1 MDGDTGRNSDIRVGG
16 SRVRQRIT
24 TGIGAAVLVAVVIAL
39 NLYQLPVVALSPGP
53 AEDVLSRTKVQGSA
67 PVYDSKG
74 KLYLTSV
81 GIDDQVRFFEAILD
95 LANRDVQLRPRSAIY
110 PEGESTQLVNQQ
122 NIADMDE
129 SKLLASVVALRL
141 AGYRIDPAGVEVVD
155 VRHGA
160 PADGR
165 LRPGDRLERA
175 DGRPVTNI
183 QQLQALIRK
192 HRPGE
197 ILALGVKRGD
207 AGLPVRV
214 PVALDEGQPRIG
226 VVLREVYGKLPI
238 KVSIDTENIG
248 GPSAGMMFALSIYD
262 KLTPGDL
269 TGGRRVAGTGQI
281 TEDGSVA
288 PIGGIAEKLV
298 GARRQGATVFLLPR
312 DNCDEASAH
321 PPRGLRLVPVSN
333 VREAIGFLE
342 SKSGAAAPHC

>member
-1 MDGDTGRNSDIRVGG
+1 M
-16 SRVRQRIT
+16 RQRIIT
-24 TGIGAAVLVAVVIAL
+24 ALGAGVLVAVVIAL

-53 AEDVLSRTKVQGSA
+53 AEDVLSRTKVQGGGAGVDDSA
-67 PVYDSKG
+67 G

-110 PEGESTQLVNQQ
+110 PDGESTQRVNQQ

-155 VRHGA
+155 VRQGA
-160 PADGR
+160 PADGK

-175 DGRPVTNI
+175 DGRAITNI
-183 QQLQALIRK
+183 QQLQALIRS

-197 ILALGVKRGD
+197 VLALGVKRGD

-214 PVALDEGQPRIG
+214 PVALDDGQPRIG
-226 VVLREVYGKLPI
+226 VVLKEVYGQLPI
-238 KVSIDTENIG
+238 KVSIETENIG

-269 TGGRRVAGTGQI
+269 TRGRRIAGTGQI
-281 TEDGSVA
+281 TEDGAVA

-298 GARRQGATVFLLPR
+298 GARRQGATEFLLPR
-312 DNCDEASAH
+312 GNCDEASAH
-321 PPRGLRLVPVSN
+321 PPRGLRLVPVSS
-333 VREAIGFLE
+333 VREALTYL
-342 SKSGAAAPHC
+342 SSPSGSAAPHC

>member
-1 MDGDTGRNSDIRVGG
+1 M
-16 SRVRQRIT
+16 RQRLIT
-24 TGIGAAVLVAVVIAL
+24 ALGAGVLVAVVIGL

-53 AEDVLSRTKVQGSA
+53 AEDVLSRTKVEGGGA
-67 PVYDSKG
+67 GVYDSTG

-110 PEGESTQLVNQQ
+110 PDGESTQRVNQQ

-155 VRHGA
+155 VRQGA
-160 PADGR
+160 PADGK

-175 DGRPVTNI
+175 DGRAITNI
-183 QQLQALIRK
+183 QQLQALIRG

-197 ILALGVKRGD
+197 VLALGVKRGD

-214 PVALDEGQPRIG
+214 PVALDDGQPRIG
-226 VVLREVYGKLPI
+226 VVLKEVYGQLPI
-238 KVSIDTENIG
+238 KVSIETENIG

-269 TGGRRVAGTGQI
+269 TRGRRIAGTGQI
-281 TEDGSVA
+281 TEDGAVA

-298 GARRQGATVFLLPR
+298 GARRQGATEFLLPR
-312 DNCDEASAH
+312 GNCDEASAH
-321 PPRGLRLVPVSN
+321 PPRGLRLVPVSS
-333 VREAIGFLE
+333 VREALTYLSSPPG
-342 SKSGAAAPHC
+342 SAAPHC

>member
-1 MDGDTGRNSDIRVGG
+1 
-16 SRVRQRIT
+16 VRQRLIT
-24 TGIGAAVLVAVVIAL
+24 ALGAGVLVAVVIAL

-53 AEDVLSRTKVQGSA
+53 AEDVLSRTKVQGGGAGVDDSA
-67 PVYDSKG
+67 G

-110 PEGESTQLVNQQ
+110 PDGESTQRVNQQ

-155 VRHGA
+155 VRQGA
-160 PADGR
+160 PADGK

-175 DGRPVTNI
+175 DGRAITNI
-183 QQLQALIRK
+183 QQLQALIRG

-197 ILALGVKRGD
+197 VLALGVKRGD

-214 PVALDEGQPRIG
+214 PVALDDGQPRIG
-226 VVLREVYGKLPI
+226 VVLKEVYGQLPI
-238 KVSIDTENIG
+238 KVSIETENIG

-269 TGGRRVAGTGQI
+269 TRGRRIAGTGQI
-281 TEDGSVA
+281 TEDGAVA

-298 GARRQGATVFLLPR
+298 GARRQGATEFLLPR
-312 DNCDEASAH
+312 GNCDEASAH
-321 PPRGLRLVPVSN
+321 PPRGLRLVPVSS
-333 VREAIGFLE
+333 VREALTYLSSPPG
-342 SKSGAAAPHC
+342 SAAPHC